1 MVLFGFCYFKKGE
14 LVKATLPPGEPA
26 SSCLLFQIGET
37 TQALSGGA
45 LQATPHAVRST
56 SQEGER
62 DERHRHRQDR
72 SSIDSGR
79 NTEAGTET
87 ETKAER

>member
-1 MVLFGFCYFKKGE
+1 M
-14 LVKATLPPGEPA
+14 KATLPPGEPA

-56 SQEGER
+56 SQEGKRRTHRRVDHRGGRAAACTYRSGDGEAAVEADPDPDP
-62 DERHRHRQDR
+62 DED
-72 SSIDSGR
+72 
-79 NTEAGTET
+79 
-87 ETKAER
+87 AEEQG